1 MVGRNAPACQTCR
14 IPRMQNPLRSLTF
27 ALEKYPEKVAMI
39 PIRELALE
47 SARKNDK
54 RDAWVKLAVPDE
66 IVKGL
71 RGSRTEE
78 GDLVMLVIVPKEVSE
93 RSESLIVLP
102 GEVR

>member
-1 MVGRNAPACQTCR
+1 
-14 IPRMQNPLRSLTF
+14 MQNPLKALTF

-39 PIRELALE
+39 PIRELVME
-47 SARKNDK
+47 SARQNPK
-54 RDAWVKLAVPDE
+54 RPAWVQLAVPDE
-66 IVKGL
+66 VVKGL
-71 RGSRTEE
+71 KGTKTDE